1 MIQIEAKEGL
11 DQVATRS
18 EFDPWYD
25 LAGAVIRE
33 AMKDYKQHLKSLL
46 RKGIVNR
53 HFELVDQTLSNDAD
67 WNYKRSLERFFR
79 SDHFKMIAMNV
90 NGEELIKYV
99 KNDVLKNGK

>member
-1 MIQIEAKEGL
+1 M
-11 DQVATRS
+11 ATRS

-33 AMKDYKQHLKSLL
+33 AMKDYKQHLKSLR

-53 HFELVDQTLSNDAD
+53 NFELVDQTLSNDAD